1 MPSDEVLTCISDA
14 GTPFQAAAGYVVQ
27 RQQISQRRIAKVG
40 VDVRCKGKKW
50 QTSSVT
56 LPKSGKGS
64 KPGGLY
70 VRNCLL
76 QFLLSNLRVNA
87 EPVRDDY
94 VDIAQ

>member
-14 GTPFQAAAGYVVQ
+14 GTRSQAAAGYVVEH
-27 RQQISQRRIAKVG
+27 QQISQRKITGLSLQVPR
-40 VDVRCKGKKW
+40 KGKKW

-64 KPGGLY
+64 MPGGLY

-87 EPVRDDY
+87 KPMRDDY
-94 VDIAQ
+94 VDIRL